1 MTEKTNTTPDL
12 IPVSE
17 FNNFYAFPTVGS
29 LRQLIFYNTDNFVD
43 KVVRRIGKR
52 LYIKVSDFFNWVEE
66 TNKKA
71 V

>member
-17 FNNFYAFPTVGS
+17 FNNFYAFPTQGA

-52 LYIKVSDFFNWVEE
+52 LYIKVSDFFEWVEE
-66 TNKKA
+66 TNKK
-71 V
+71 VV